1 MVARRLE
8 DIRML
13 VDWPIVFN
21 QVNALGIRISLANLL
36 IEKDQFV
43 ATDFAPLQKQD
54 ASRDGIH
61 DRGHPGFGVGTWL
74 VVMALLPFTPSLEG
88 VVQVGASVISELIL
102 KKQDDLT
109 RLGEGLLV
117 SRQNALPFGR

>member
-43 ATDFAPLQKQD
+43 ATDFAPLTKQD
-54 ASRDGIH
+54 ASRDGH
-61 DRGHPGFGVGTWL
+61 FPSGQRLPALHRVPPRLLAPGL
-74 VVMALLPFTPSLEG
+74 
-88 VVQVGASVISELIL
+88 
-102 KKQDDLT
+102 
-109 RLGEGLLV
+109 
-117 SRQNALPFGR
+117 

>member
-13 VDWPIVFN
+13 VDRPIVFN

-43 ATDFAPLQKQD
+43 ATDFAPLTKQD
-54 ASRDGIH
+54 ASRDGIY

-74 VVMALLPFTPSLEG
+74 VVALLPFTSSLEG
-88 VVQVGASVISELIL
+88 VVQVGASVISELVL

-117 SRQNALPFGR
+117 SRPNALPFGR